1 MAGRRRGRAVSIRYR
16 GARLLNHPLHN
27 KSTAFTREEREQ
39 FGLEGLLPDRVSS
52 MEQQAQRAY
61 GNIARK
67 TDDLE
72 KYIGMAALQDR
83 NEHLFYRLLIDNFAE
98 LLPIVY
104 TPTVGRACQ
113 EYSHIFRRPR
123 GLWITPRHRGHVA
136 DRTHHRVHLVG
147 RRLIRSVRDRRPVV
161 EVEVVDEAVAPHL
174 GGGVGQLRALRL
186 LQGGD
191 APLLEPG
198 RAAE

>member
-1 MAGRRRGRAVSIRYR
+1 MAERPKDPQSVAVPFRGT
-16 GARLLNHPLHN
+16 RLLSHSLYN
-27 KSTAFTREEREQ
+27 KSTAFTREERETL
-39 FGLEGLLPDRVSS
+39 GLEGLLPDAVSPMERQVRRVY
-52 MEQQAQRAY
+52 E
-61 GNIARK
+61 NIARK

-123 GLWITPRHRGHVA
+123 GLWITPRHRG
-136 DRTHHRVHLVG
+136 
-147 RRLIRSVRDRRPVV
+147 RRSRR
-161 EVEVVDEAVAPHL
+161 
-174 GGGVGQLRALRL
+174 
-186 LQGGD
+186 
-191 APLLEPG
+191 
-198 RAAE
+198 